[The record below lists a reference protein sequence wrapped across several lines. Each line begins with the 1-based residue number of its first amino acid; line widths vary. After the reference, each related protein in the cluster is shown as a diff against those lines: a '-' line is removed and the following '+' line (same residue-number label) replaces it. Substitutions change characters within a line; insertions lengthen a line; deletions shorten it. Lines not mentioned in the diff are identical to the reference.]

1 MNRKNRVCS
10 AALSAVLTLTLVTAP
25 AQALGTAGAE
35 RTEGDYAVM
44 QAVSGPSIGEID
56 SSGIIYNGKAQTP
69 TPKITVG
76 GTELVAGTDFRMEYS
91 NNVHAGTGIA
101 YILGMGKYAGYVDSC
116 EFTIHPA
123 QLVVK
128 VDDVQDVKDP
138 ASYTYTILQGT
149 LASGDSLG
157 QPQYS
162 VKDNGNRTKTV
173 SATFQDNADY
183 EITVLP
189 GTLTIVQ
196 TLGTVVISGPSNV
209 FYNGSAQ
216 TPKPRQLPSRCA
228 SATCVAASEIPTRP
242 SAMTSPAAASP
253 PATASVRLVIPS
265 IPRRATLMAR
275 TLASVRNSP

>member
-1 MNRKNRVCS
+1 MFRRTLGSSDAYAGHSTGTSSRHCWGGEDRRRLCRNAGRVRPQYRRNRQQRHHLQRKS
-10 AALSAVLTLTLVTAP
+10 ADADA
-25 AQALGTAGAE
+25 
-35 RTEGDYAVM
+35 
-44 QAVSGPSIGEID
+44 
-56 SSGIIYNGKAQTP
+56 
-69 TPKITVG
+69 KITVG

-162 VKDNGNRTKTV
+162 VKDNGNSTKTV

-189 GTLTIVQ
+189 VL
-196 TLGTVVISGPSNV
+196 
-209 FYNGSAQ
+209 
-216 TPKPRQLPSRCA
+216 
-228 SATCVAASEIPTRP
+228 
-242 SAMTSPAAASP
+242 
-253 PATASVRLVIPS
+253 
-265 IPRRATLMAR
+265 
-275 TLASVRNSP
+275 